1 MCAGNSPCLL
11 SSVRPRES
19 QPDAAL
25 FDETVG
31 TPRAPGAWP
40 ERTRRKEFLFFLARL
55 FAMSFAYPEP
65 GEGKSAGGVWRW
77 DADDTEL
84 AL

>member
-1 MCAGNSPCLL
+1 
-11 SSVRPRES
+11 VRG
-19 QPDAAL
+19 L
-25 FDETVG
+25 K
-31 TPRAPGAWP
+31 
-40 ERTRRKEFLFFLARL
+40 ERVARNFIFFLARL